1 MKRLEIAAL
10 LLAMTLAAGGCG
22 KTIEQGQTETA
33 VETGTAEESETA
45 GTETI
50 DFVTAAEEAFDT
62 TEEDGQLTIT
72 SYHGSDTAIEI
83 PAEIDGKTV
92 TAIGES
98 CFQKAELVAVKL
110 PDTLKQIDSGSFY
123 MCENLKQVVLP
134 DGVTEIGAHAFA
146 GCEALEQMT
155 LPDSITK
162 IGAYAFNASGL
173 KQIQIP
179 EGVTAIEEGTFFG
192 CASLESVQLPE
203 GCLRFGADAFY
214 NCTALQEL
222 NFPEEPEE
230 VGVRSLKG
238 TPWFEEYCE
247 AQGGGYIVFGDRLYG
262 CGSKPEETMP
272 EVRVIDPYAFM
283 DNTALTDV
291 VIPDSVE
298 EIGAYAFGDC
308 TSLKSVEIPDS
319 VTQLGVELFYEC
331 GALSSVRLPD
341 HKDALSEGMFEACY
355 SLREVDIPESVTSI
369 PDGCFVMCY
378 SLADFTL
385 PEGLTAIGERAFGAC
400 LDIEELYI
408 PEYITEIGSLAFAYD
423 TFTTIN
429 CQAEERPEGWAE
441 DWFGTEE
448 DENTGTVNWGV
459 EKES

>member
-1 MKRLEIAAL
+1 MERGVYEAFGDCSIAA
-10 LLAMTLAAGGCG
+10 GND
-22 KTIEQGQTETA
+22 I
-33 VETGTAEESETA
+33 
-45 GTETI
+45 
-50 DFVTAAEEAFDT
+50 
-62 TEEDGQLTIT
+62 
-72 SYHGSDTAIEI
+72 GSR
-83 PAEIDGKTV
+83 
-92 TAIGES
+92 
-98 CFQKAELVAVKL
+98 
-110 PDTLKQIDSGSFY
+110 
-123 MCENLKQVVLP
+123 
-134 DGVTEIGAHAFA
+134 
-146 GCEALEQMT
+146 
-155 LPDSITK
+155 
-162 IGAYAFNASGL
+162 GL
-173 KQIQIP
+173 WQDHR
-179 EGVTAIEEGTFFG
+179 A
-192 CASLESVQLPE
+192 
-203 GCLRFGADAFY
+203 GADRD
-214 NCTALQEL
+214 
-222 NFPEEPEE
+222 
-230 VGVRSLKG
+230 V
-238 TPWFEEYCE
+238 
-247 AQGGGYIVFGDRLYG
+247 

-355 SLREVDIPESVTSI
+355 SLREVDIPE
-369 PDGCFVMCY
+369 
-378 SLADFTL
+378 
-385 PEGLTAIGERAFGAC
+385 
-400 LDIEELYI
+400 
-408 PEYITEIGSLAFAYD
+408 YITEIGSLAFAYD